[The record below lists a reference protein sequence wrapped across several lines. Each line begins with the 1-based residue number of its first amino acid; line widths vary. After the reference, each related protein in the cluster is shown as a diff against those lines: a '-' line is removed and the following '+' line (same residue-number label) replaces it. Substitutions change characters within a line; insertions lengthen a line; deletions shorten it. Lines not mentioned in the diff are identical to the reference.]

1 MLFPSFPPLPPLLII
16 STGIFVFVPSIM
28 TLYYRWNLYQHLTTQ
43 ANKIY
48 QIINKR
54 ELEFPPTIVE
64 VLEQSFAESSQ
75 NLEQVNTA
83 ALIDQAYSQEKVLG
97 KSCEQIEYWCRII
110 PNLLLAFGLI
120 GTFIGITVNLGS
132 LSHTI
137 SQSQATDVSQLVE
150 ELKEPLEG
158 MAIAFITSLAGLLC
172 SALLTVLNFLWN
184 TSLAKYRL
192 TVSLEHYLDN
202 VYYSSLNGQ
211 TRLDKV
217 VKGMSSEFKDFL
229 DRFGITVREAVESAM
244 RDNIH
249 QITKANV
256 EASELALQ
264 VYSQLSNATGTLERG
279 AREFQT
285 ATESF
290 TNAVQ
295 VSHTTAEK
303 LEQVAQGFEQSE
315 FPKQLSRI
323 ATDFGEN
330 QKNFS
335 DSAFGLFQTVQ
346 SLETILNQLQTF
358 TEQLVKTEAKL
369 SEINQSSLQVL
380 ELNRINQQ
388 SLVEI
393 IPQLQ
398 QGGKSLELSSQTLE
412 NIQNKVIDKSDYLEG
427 IDKQLE
433 ALVKTL
439 NSYTNTVN
447 FKLESLS
454 KMMNNLIKKQSN
466 SSQSHSQVL
475 ADKLEAAIKPNIKYI
490 IEMKSDL
497 SQVLKLLK
505 EQSGNKEIKN
515 NKPKFW

>member
-264 VYSQLSNATGTLERG
+264 VYRQLSNATGTLERG

-290 TNAVQ
+290 TN
-295 VSHTTAEK
+295 
-303 LEQVAQGFEQSE
+303 
-315 FPKQLSRI
+315 
-323 ATDFGEN
+323 
-330 QKNFS
+330 
-335 DSAFGLFQTVQ
+335 
-346 SLETILNQLQTF
+346 
-358 TEQLVKTEAKL
+358 
-369 SEINQSSLQVL
+369 
-380 ELNRINQQ
+380 
-388 SLVEI
+388 
-393 IPQLQ
+393 
-398 QGGKSLELSSQTLE
+398 
-412 NIQNKVIDKSDYLEG
+412 
-427 IDKQLE
+427 
-433 ALVKTL
+433 
-439 NSYTNTVN
+439 
-447 FKLESLS
+447 
-454 KMMNNLIKKQSN
+454 
-466 SSQSHSQVL
+466 
-475 ADKLEAAIKPNIKYI
+475 
-490 IEMKSDL
+490 
-497 SQVLKLLK
+497 
-505 EQSGNKEIKN
+505 
-515 NKPKFW
+515 

>member
-1 MLFPSFPPLPPLLII
+1 MWFSSFPPLPPLLII
-16 STGIFVFVPSIM
+16 AIVIFVVVPSFI
-28 TLYYRWNLYQHLTTQ
+28 TIYYRWNLYEHLNAQ
-43 ANKIY
+43 ANKID
-48 QIINKR
+48 QIINKQD
-54 ELEFPPTIVE
+54 LGLPPKIIQ

-97 KSCEQIEYWCRII
+97 KSCEQIEYLCRIV

-120 GTFIGITVNLGS
+120 GTFVGITINLGS
-132 LSHTI
+132 LSQTI

-150 ELKEPLEG
+150 ELKEPLQG
-158 MAIAFITSLAGLLC
+158 MAIAFITSLAGLFS
-172 SALLTVLNFLWN
+172 SALLTCLSFVWN
-184 TSLAKYRL
+184 TNLAKYRL

-202 VYYSSLNGQ
+202 IYYSSLNGQ

-229 DRFGITVREAVESAM
+229 DRFGITVREAVESAI

-249 QITKANV
+249 KITEANV
-256 EASELALQ
+256 EASQLAQ
-264 VYSQLSNATGTLERG
+264 KVYSQLSNATGTLERG
-279 AREFQT
+279 AKEFQT

-295 VSHTTAEK
+295 ISQTTAEK

-323 ATDFGEN
+323 ATNFGEN

-335 DSAFGLFQTVQ
+335 DSALRLSQTVK

-369 SEINQSSLQVL
+369 SELNQSSLQVL
-380 ELNRINQQ
+380 ELNQTNQQ
-388 SLVEI
+388 SLAEI
-393 IPQLQ
+393 IPDLQ
-398 QGGKSLELSSQTLE
+398 QGGKSFELGTQMLE
-412 NIQNKVIDKSDYLEG
+412 NIQNKVSDKSDDLEG

-433 ALVKTL
+433 NLVKTL
-439 NSYTNTVN
+439 NTYTNTVN
-447 FKLESLS
+447 FELET
-454 KMMNNLIKKQSN
+454 LIKRMNKLIEEQSN
-466 SSQSHSQVL
+466 SNQSHSQVL
-475 ADKLEAAIKPNIKYI
+475 ADKLESAIKPNVKYI

-505 EQSGNKEIKN
+505 EKSGNTTIKTN
-515 NKPKFW
+515 RPKFW